1 MENIAMKYSMLS
13 SQYKLR
19 GWTDDPYTLV
29 HDGEMMKLSK
39 DEFDTLL
46 LCDGITDIEK
56 LQDQKT
62 IDTLLLFRKKGIVC
76 FSQIPE
82 EIDREQRYFLYDN
95 PYICDV
101 SWTITGRCNFRCRH
115 CELNT
120 PDAAMNE
127 MTHEEAV
134 RVIDRMA
141 ECGAQRLHLAGGEPF
156 VREDFWSLVD
166 YALEKGIKIE
176 KIHTNGWMLTESVLD
191 KFERRGIKPEFCV
204 SFDGVDRH
212 DWIRGIKGAE
222 QAALN
227 ALKRCYI
234 RGFRTSVE
242 MNLHRGNVDVL
253 RETVDVLADAGV
265 GKILCRE
272 IKDNDMWKRYAAG
285 NEMTA
290 EEYLEAVLRYIP
302 AYYADGMRIDI
313 RFDGIV
319 EMYKGSGEYSVI
331 DGNDEGGG
339 CAERHIG
346 RDGEIVLQKRTVYNT
361 EKMWNEKE
369 LQKVRNACAEAKKR
383 FTTHS
388 A

>member
-19 GWTDDPYTLV
+19 GWADDPYTLV

-101 SWTITGRCNFRCRH
+101 NWTITGRCNFRCRH

-134 RVIDRMA
+134 RVINRIA
-141 ECGAQRLHLAGGEPF
+141 ECGVQRLQLAGGDPF

-166 YALEKGIKIE
+166 YALKKGIKVS
-176 KIHTNGWMLTESVLD
+176 KIYTNGW
-191 KFERRGIKPEFCV
+191 C
-204 SFDGVDRH
+204 
-212 DWIRGIKGAE
+212 
-222 QAALN
+222 Q
-227 ALKRCYI
+227 
-234 RGFRTSVE
+234 
-242 MNLHRGNVDVL
+242 NV
-253 RETVDVLADAGV
+253 
-265 GKILCRE
+265 
-272 IKDNDMWKRYAAG
+272 
-285 NEMTA
+285 
-290 EEYLEAVLRYIP
+290 
-302 AYYADGMRIDI
+302 
-313 RFDGIV
+313 
-319 EMYKGSGEYSVI
+319 
-331 DGNDEGGG
+331 
-339 CAERHIG
+339 
-346 RDGEIVLQKRTVYNT
+346 
-361 EKMWNEKE
+361 
-369 LQKVRNACAEAKKR
+369 
-383 FTTHS
+383 
-388 A
+388 